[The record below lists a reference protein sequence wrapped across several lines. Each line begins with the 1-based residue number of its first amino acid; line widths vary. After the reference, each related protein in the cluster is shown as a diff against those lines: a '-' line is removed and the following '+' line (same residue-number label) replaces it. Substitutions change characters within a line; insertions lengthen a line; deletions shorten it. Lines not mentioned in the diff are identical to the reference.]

1 MGVSDLKYD
10 LKCAVSR
17 VPSLAIMQ
25 EVFRTEYARKNMNS
39 YRVQLQTNKQKND
52 EITSEYHNSD
62 NDQKLTTS
70 PSYQSNNNF
79 V

>member
-10 LKCAVSR
+10 LKCAVNR

-39 YRVQLQTNKQKND
+39 YRVQLQTSKQKND

-62 NDQKLTTS
+62 NDQKLATS
-70 PSYQSNNNF
+70 PSFQSNNNF